1 MPPLLDALL
10 FFELLRDA
18 VEQVFADLP
27 FKVSATVFNAGALLH
42 YPVALT
48 RYDAVVALALAA
60 FVASAFVA
68 SAFVASTA
76 SSPTSGRRRKAAASI
91 VAWASLG
98 FGTVV
103 KLVPVLATLPL
114 VLLAVRRNEARTLK

>member
-68 SAFVASTA
+68 STA